1 MWNSTLYVRH
11 TAKSPSWHHW
21 LLIWHKVLVVTITY
35 KWIMD
40 KRDGPTNNI
49 SHMGFILESINPSS
63 WTFCIYILYIIYGPH
78 RNAQGHS
85 RWALLINFWQ
95 MFCCTKS
102 SYFFSWNGGIGPPF
116 KWTHV
121 HGRRGLLRRFM
132 VSGSGHPSWVVI
144 VNKQFVICR
153 WYYTATLINAMMY
166 TNVLHMRMDGYNLFT
181 NFTSNLIFIYFFYFY
196 Y

>member
-1 MWNSTLYVRH
+1 MDNGQKRRTDQQ
-11 TAKSPSWHHW
+11 
-21 LLIWHKVLVVTITY
+21 HKPYGIYFRV
-35 KWIMD
+35 
-40 KRDGPTNNI
+40 
-49 SHMGFILESINPSS
+49 NPSS

-85 RWALLINFWQ
+85 RWAWLINFWQ
-95 MFCCTKS
+95 MFCCAKS